1 MSVYVYVCARARTRV
16 RACVCACDLVHLG
29 IMSICVIFF
38 GQEQISNLT
47 NFNIL

>member
-1 MSVYVYVCARARTRV
+1 MSVCVCARARA
-16 RACVCACDLVHLG
+16 RACVRACDLVHLG